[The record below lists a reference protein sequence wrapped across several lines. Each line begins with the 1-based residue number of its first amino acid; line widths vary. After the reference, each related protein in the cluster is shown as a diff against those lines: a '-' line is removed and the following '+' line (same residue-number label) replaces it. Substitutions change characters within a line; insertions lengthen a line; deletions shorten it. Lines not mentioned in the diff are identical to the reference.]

1 MMGVKIPGEIENS
14 ANCKH
19 RALSPEQKNL
29 HPILPP
35 SSRTLCQ
42 VVLGVKVTVSRKV
55 DLGVRHGLKDIS
67 LLSDGPEKG

>member
-19 RALSPEQKNL
+19 KGFITRAEKSPLNPASFFQNT
-29 HPILPP
+29 LPG
-35 SSRTLCQ
+35 R
-42 VVLGVKVTVSRKV
+42 LGVKVTVSRKV